1 MVSRM
6 IFRRFLRRRPIFSL
20 LFGGEELQEEAE
32 RKERIE
38 IPKPIFEYAKRMA
51 EFTGQP
57 LREVLKSKPVQNL
70 IKKYEEKVV
79 VEI

>member
-1 MVSRM
+1 M
-6 IFRRFLRRRPIFSL
+6 ILRRILARRPFLSL
-20 LFGGEELQEEAE
+20 LLGDVQQHAQQQE
-32 RKERIE
+32 RKRIE

-51 EFTGQP
+51 ELTGQP
-57 LREVLKSKPVQNL
+57 LEKVLRSKPVQNL